1 MPWRFRRD
9 LAPLKVHFA
18 LVFVTGSLF
27 FWLSTDHDGR
37 STIAALGFGL
47 FVAAVGTACVAVARR
62 REQARIGVKGPADW
76 SALIRAMY
84 TGHAPADTSLDEGLL
99 TMAGKRRTELRR
111 WPWIISVMALLFLVF
126 AIAQPQAN
134 LILGAVLS
142 GTLSIGTWIERVQGV
157 PRLSRLEETLRAR

>member
-1 MPWRFRRD
+1 MRWRFRRE

-18 LVFVTGSLF
+18 LVFVTCSLF
-27 FWLSTDHDGR
+27 FWLSTDYDGR
-37 STIAALGFGL
+37 STIAALVSGL
-47 FVAAVGTACVAVARR
+47 LLAAVSTASVAVARR
-62 REQARIGVKGPADW
+62 REQARIGIKGRAEW

-99 TMAGKRRTELRR
+99 TMVSKRRTELRR
-111 WPWIISVMALLFLVF
+111 GPWIFSLAALLFLML

-134 LILGAVLS
+134 VIFGAVLS

>member
-1 MPWRFRRD
+1 
-9 LAPLKVHFA
+9 
-18 LVFVTGSLF
+18 
-27 FWLSTDHDGR
+27 
-37 STIAALGFGL
+37 
-47 FVAAVGTACVAVARR
+47 
-62 REQARIGVKGPADW
+62 
-76 SALIRAMY
+76 MY

-142 GTLSIGTWIERVQGV
+142 GTLSIDTWIERVQGV